1 MLSGI
6 YYEVLDIMI
15 NSIKNCFEQKSFE
28 IFSCSESLVLETF
41 YYSDVREETEQTV
54 SNIHKDKNDING
66 WKIKA
71 NVFQT
76 ILTGN

>member
-1 MLSGI
+1 
-6 YYEVLDIMI
+6 MI
-15 NSIKNCFEQKSFE
+15 NSIKNCFEQTSFK

-41 YYSDVREETEQTV
+41 YYPDAREETEQTV
-54 SNIHKDKNDING
+54 SNIYEDKNDING

-71 NVFQT
+71 NVLQA